1 MARCTPC
8 VEKKLRRMVT
18 QLTKENKEAEARAAR
33 YRQVLEQIAEE
44 EETLG
49 WIYAARMAKQALKEK
64 NK

>member
-1 MARCTPC
+1 
-8 VEKKLRRMVT
+8 MVT